1 MTCKGGARSAQYRSG
16 RSLPVIILAV
26 SLFLWLGWQYQSVI
40 DGYVPELKPFFV
52 FFGAL
57 FFFQFIVAAFAR
69 PFELR
74 HKNDD
79 LSHLKPVVVIPVYNE
94 SRSALRECI
103 RSLFAQTTLPTEIH
117 VVDDGSKE
125 DYSNVKKW
133 YLAEAKKQGIHASW
147 ERQVNLGKRHAHD
160 NAFSSI
166 KTTEN
171 VIVVT
176 VDSDGILDPRAIEEG
191 LKPFID
197 PRVKS
202 VAGIV
207 VASNAQRN
215 LLSRIT
221 DMIFV
226 SGQQLIDRAA
236 MSQFGNVLVNSG
248 GLAFYRSSVI
258 KVAKKHGYTTETF
271 FGRPISFSDDS
282 YLTLFSLLQG
292 RAVQQQSSIVFADM
306 PISLS
311 HHIRQ
316 QLRWNRGSFIRSW
329 WRIRHLDTNSY
340 GWLRQIAGYV
350 VFFSMVTILLQ
361 IFILIPLS
369 TGKLPPIE
377 LFFIPLLLG
386 LVQYSRYF
394 AIRRS
399 DMSVASQVLSYLLT
413 PLAILWSAIVLRFV
427 RLYSFI
433 TCYKTGWNTRSSV
446 EIVHANDL

>member
-1 MTCKGGARSAQYRSG
+1 MPGYSLCSPIRSIRVYLTAESGDFLAKIFSKNRTADEIVRNVTNIELAIAGGVNHPELMLSDGHALYHDTDSGLKLVVMRFIAGKTFYDLSVTPCSDDLALIAAEAVKINRINYDPPYLFDSWAIPNMQWMFDKVKDHLTDEGRRLVEGAFDHYERIPLDELPKCYVHGDLIKTNLIKGDDGKIY
-16 RSLPVIILAV
+16 VIDFSVANTYPRIQELAV
-26 SLFLWLGWQYQSVI
+26 M
-40 DGYVPELKPFFV
+40 
-52 FFGAL
+52 
-57 FFFQFIVAAFAR
+57 AA
-69 PFELR
+69 
-74 HKNDD
+74 
-79 LSHLKPVVVIPVYNE
+79 
-94 SRSALRECI
+94 
-103 RSLFAQTTLPTEIH
+103 
-117 VVDDGSKE
+117 
-125 DYSNVKKW
+125 
-133 YLAEAKKQGIHASW
+133 
-147 ERQVNLGKRHAHD
+147 NLGKRHTHD
-160 NAFSSI
+160 NAFNSI
-166 KTTEN
+166 KTTAN

-207 VASNAQRN
+207 IASNAQRN

-226 SGQQLIDRAA
+226 SGQQLIDRAV

-316 QLRWNRGSFIRSW
+316 
-329 WRIRHLDTNSY
+329 
-340 GWLRQIAGYV
+340 
-350 VFFSMVTILLQ
+350 
-361 IFILIPLS
+361 P
-369 TGKLPPIE
+369 
-377 LFFIPLLLG
+377 
-386 LVQYSRYF
+386 
-394 AIRRS
+394 
-399 DMSVASQVLSYLLT
+399 
-413 PLAILWSAIVLRFV
+413 LRFQ
-427 RLYSFI
+427 
-433 TCYKTGWNTRSSV
+433 
-446 EIVHANDL
+446 